1 MIFATNDE
9 RNADLNAKDSKM
21 RQKFSSI
28 EDGEVRDDDDEE
40 DIVQEDVSNPYAP
53 QSNVRISESEVND

>member
-9 RNADLNAKDSKM
+9 RNADLNAKDNKM

-28 EDGEVRDDDDEE
+28 EDGEVRDDDDDEEE
-40 DIVQEDVSNPYAP
+40 DIVQEDVSNPYAA
-53 QSNVRISESEVND
+53 